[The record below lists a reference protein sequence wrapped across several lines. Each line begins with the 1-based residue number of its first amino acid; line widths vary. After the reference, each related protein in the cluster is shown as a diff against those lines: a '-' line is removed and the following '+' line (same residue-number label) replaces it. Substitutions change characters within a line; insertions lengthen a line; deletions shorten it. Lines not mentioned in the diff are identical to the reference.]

1 MGFFRFRRSIKIAP
15 GIKINFNKKSTSLTL
30 GRRGVHTTIN
40 KLGVRNTI
48 GLPGS
53 GLSYTSYKKFDNNSA
68 NMVGVPYTKVCP
80 NCGHN
85 MRKSWINCPKC
96 GFNLLSLYSQ
106 TELNS
111 PVNSSETITKNDVNP
126 SKTETGCGCLILI
139 FMALIIYGILS

>member
-53 GLSYTSYKKFDNNSA
+53 GLSYTSYKKSLITILRTWQE
-68 NMVGVPYTKVCP
+68 Y
-80 NCGHN
+80 HIL
-85 MRKSWINCPKC
+85 KS
-96 GFNLLSLYSQ
+96 
-106 TELNS
+106 
-111 PVNSSETITKNDVNP
+111 V
-126 SKTETGCGCLILI
+126 LIVV
-139 FMALIIYGILS
+139 II

>member
-53 GLSYTSYKKFDNNSA
+53 GLSYTSYKKFGSLSN
-68 NMVGVPYTKVCP
+68 VGVFTLRVFFGTNHSYGWCHSFCSKVEYV
-80 NCGHN
+80 
-85 MRKSWINCPKC
+85 
-96 GFNLLSLYSQ
+96 L
-106 TELNS
+106 
-111 PVNSSETITKNDVNP
+111 
-126 SKTETGCGCLILI
+126 
-139 FMALIIYGILS
+139 

>member
-53 GLSYTSYKKFDNNSA
+53 GL
-68 NMVGVPYTKVCP
+68 
-80 NCGHN
+80 
-85 MRKSWINCPKC
+85 
-96 GFNLLSLYSQ
+96 
-106 TELNS
+106 
-111 PVNSSETITKNDVNP
+111 
-126 SKTETGCGCLILI
+126 
-139 FMALIIYGILS
+139 

>member
-53 GLSYTSYKKFDNNSA
+53 GLSYTSYKKFDNNE
-68 NMVGVPYTKVCP
+68 KV
-80 NCGHN
+80 
-85 MRKSWINCPKC
+85 MDK
-96 GFNLLSLYSQ
+96 LS
-106 TELNS
+106 
-111 PVNSSETITKNDVNP
+111 
-126 SKTETGCGCLILI
+126 
-139 FMALIIYGILS
+139 

>member
-53 GLSYTSYKKFDNNSA
+53 GLSYTSYKKFD
-68 NMVGVPYTKVCP
+68 KVY
-80 NCGHN
+80 
-85 MRKSWINCPKC
+85 KFIKIKVIKKE
-96 GFNLLSLYSQ
+96 
-106 TELNS
+106 ELNEA
-111 PVNSSETITKNDVNP
+111 VCWDYVW
-126 SKTETGCGCLILI
+126 
-139 FMALIIYGILS
+139 

>member
-53 GLSYTSYKKFDNNSA
+53 GLSIL
-68 NMVGVPYTKVCP
+68 
-80 NCGHN
+80 HI
-85 MRKSWINCPKC
+85 KSLI
-96 GFNLLSLYSQ
+96 
-106 TELNS
+106 
-111 PVNSSETITKNDVNP
+111 TILRTWQEYHILKSV
-126 SKTETGCGCLILI
+126 LIVV
-139 FMALIIYGILS
+139 II